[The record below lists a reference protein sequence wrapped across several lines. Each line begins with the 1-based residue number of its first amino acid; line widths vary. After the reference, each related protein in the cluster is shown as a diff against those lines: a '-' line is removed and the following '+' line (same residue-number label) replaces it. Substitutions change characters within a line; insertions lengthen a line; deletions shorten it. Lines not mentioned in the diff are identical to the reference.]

1 MSLRDAYQQKLQAR
15 LQEHKARLEV
25 IRAQA
30 KRAAAHT
37 KILAYEELSHA
48 DVHINEA
55 RAKLKSLAQISGT
68 ALAELKTGFTKALGD
83 LKSASKRAA
92 DHLRASASASAP
104 AAQPAVHTEG
114 EAPGFIAAKPVRRPA
129 KSAHRAVKHRV
140 RTPAKAP
147 ARAKKRPTGRHP
159 VARRG
164 GR

>member
-68 ALAELKTGFTKALGD
+68 ALAELKTGFTQALGD

-92 DHLRASASASAP
+92 DHLRASAP
-104 AAQPAVHTEG
+104 AAKPAVHTEG

-129 KSAHRAVKHRV
+129 KPAHRAVKHRV